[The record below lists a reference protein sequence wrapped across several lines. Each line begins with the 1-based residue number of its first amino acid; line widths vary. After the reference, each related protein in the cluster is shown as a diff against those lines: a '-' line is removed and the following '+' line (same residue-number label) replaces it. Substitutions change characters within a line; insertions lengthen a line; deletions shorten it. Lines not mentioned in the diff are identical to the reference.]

1 MSKLFYLQ
9 DKKTNGIR
17 EIEAELID
25 GKWKAICPNHDDTHP
40 SLEIDPEQKVYNCF
54 PCQASGNKFSGRL
67 CDPPEG
73 SGPNEPDDSGEPDP
87 LRKPIATYEY
97 KDPGGGLL
105 YQKLKYRTDNPPPHD
120 KKFYYRRFDENG
132 KEIWGVKGI
141 QRVPYHLSQ
150 LLSTPG
156 HVFICEGEK
165 DTEALEALG
174 FLVTT
179 GGGATDWRKEFAPCF
194 MGRDVTILP
203 HNDTAGEEF
212 ADTVGRNIRGV
223 VKSLRAALLPDLSEH
238 GDVFDFLNSP
248 KWKQI
253 NKEQFLDLVDTIAR
267 PWVAKESKTLT
278 LVKACDIK
286 YPRRESVVKGFPLY
300 RKFVYLLSGDQ
311 GDFKSILTLHI
322 ARCIVT
328 GQPLFGKY
336 KIEVKGPVILFD
348 EENPES
354 IMEERLEGFGL
365 KKEEDDLPFY
375 LCHFSGLRVDD
386 DQWIEEVLCK
396 VHEIHPV
403 LVGFDSFIDFHS
415 KEENSPK
422 EMHEVMQRIRRI
434 ANAGPFAWLLAHNSK
449 EAKLTRGTTAIPAA
463 VDMEFFTKVNTKKEV
478 TLEVR
483 KNRIEPFEPV
493 VVVPKFETMNYRVEY
508 KQTKDQDIW
517 DKVEEILSNEPISIA
532 GIMEELKKAKATV
545 EEKAVRSVLG
555 NQVSAGLIKTNK
567 IKIDITLADGR
578 VQRRGVD
585 HFWK

>member
-1 MSKLFYLQ
+1 MSNITLFDNQ
-9 DKKTNGIR
+9 TNSKIKV
-17 EIEAELID
+17 EAESQGENQYIAL
-25 GKWKAICPNHDDTHP
+25 CPFHDDHNP
-40 SLEIDPEQKVYNCF
+40 SLGINMELKVYHCF
-54 PCQASGNKFSGRL
+54 S
-67 CDPPEG
+67 CDRKGVVCEDEPD
-73 SGPNEPDDSGEPDP
+73 EPDDSGEPNP
-87 LRKPIATYEY
+87 LRKPIATYDY
-97 KDPGGGLL
+97 KDAGGGLL
-105 YQKLKYRTDNPPPHD
+105 YQKFKYRTSNPPPHD
-120 KKFYYRRFDENG
+120 KRFFYRRFDESG

-179 GGGATDWRKEFAPCF
+179 GGSATDWRKEFNACF

-203 HNDTAGEEF
+203 HNDTAGAEF
-212 ADTVGRNIRGV
+212 ADTVGRNLIGV
-223 VKSLRAALLPDLSEH
+223 AKSLRAALLPGLAEH
-238 GDVFDFLNSP
+238 GDVYDFLNSP
-248 KWKQI
+248 DWKQI
-253 NKEQFLDLVDTIAR
+253 TKEEFLDLVDTIAK
-267 PWVAKESKTLT
+267 PWVEKESKTLT
-278 LVKACDIK
+278 LVKACNIN
-286 YPRRESVVKGFPLY
+286 YPRREPVVNGFPLY

-322 ARCIVT
+322 ARCIVS

-336 KIEVKGPVILFD
+336 KIEVQGPIILFD
-348 EENPES
+348 EENPQS

-386 DQWIEEVLCK
+386 DQWIEEVLSK
-396 VHEIHPV
+396 VSEIRPV

-415 KEENSPK
+415 QEENSPGA
-422 EMHEVMQRIRRI
+422 MHSVMQRIRKI

-463 VDMEFFTKVNTKKEV
+463 VDMEFFTKVNTKKEI

-483 KNRIEPFEPV
+483 KNRIEPFEPI
-493 VVVPKFETMNYRVEY
+493 VVVPKFEPMNYRVDF

-517 DKVEEILSNEPISIA
+517 DKLEEILSNEPISVA
-532 GIMEELKKAKATV
+532 GIMQGLEKANVHV
-545 EEKAVRSVLG
+545 EEKIVRNILF
-555 NQVSAGLIKTNK
+555 NQVSAGLVRTGKIKTP
-567 IKIDITLADGR
+567 ITLADGR
-578 VQRRGVD
+578 VQRRDVE